1 MQTLVVFLL
10 LAVVIGHTRIGR
22 RTRQR
27 PHVVLLASGMLAASF
42 YSLRFVL

>member
-10 LAVVIGHTRIGR
+10 LAVVVGHTRIGP
-22 RTRQR
+22 RTRYR
-27 PHVVLLASGMLAASF
+27 PHVVLVASGLLAASF